1 MTYVAATF
9 TYEMTAVRPIA
20 VGLTYPVKGR

>member
-1 MTYVAATF
+1 MTYVEATF
-9 TYEMTAVRPIA
+9 TYEMTPVGPIA